1 MEFRLLGAVGIWK
14 AGHRLGPTTAQQ
26 RTVLALL
33 LLDAGS
39 VVSVERFV
47 TALWDTP
54 PARARNAVQVCASR
68 IRRVLALAG
77 LSPTDAELLTSQ
89 RGYRLAVDVSTVD
102 LHQFRHAARTA
113 GQRPPAQA
121 HALLRTGLALWRG
134 APLADVAGSWLAGN
148 VIPGLEGERL
158 AAVEH
163 RVALDLV
170 LGHHHE
176 IAAELSTMSAEF
188 PLRERLAGLQLV
200 ALHRCGRRVDALAT
214 FRQLRKR
221 FVDELGIEP
230 SGELHRMHQAILDGR
245 EPSFDLAVTGGPL
258 TVAAPRPQST
268 ASETAATPLPLVGRE
283 RELSQLDALRTASER
298 LVLITGNGGVGKT
311 SLAVRWARGN
321 TSRFPD
327 GQHLVDMRGFHPGSR
342 MTPAEALPLLLISLG
357 VAAEKIPI
365 GIDAQIALYQSRLAG
380 RKALIILDNVA
391 QADQV
396 RPLLS
401 TDPGCLTLVTSRDRL
416 SGLVAVDGAR
426 RLAVDTLP
434 PAAAVDVLAQVA
446 GVERIGADQAA
457 AARLA
462 QLCGHLPLALRIAGA
477 RLADRPDLGVRRYV
491 DQLAAL
497 GPIAQL
503 RVDGD
508 ETASVRNTFDL
519 SYQALTSPTQRLF
532 RLLGLVP
539 APGGLA
545 ITAAAA
551 LAGVPVEAVEPM
563 IDQLA
568 RYHLVEVADNTR
580 LACHDLLL
588 QYAADRTAEQD
599 PPAEQDAATDRLL
612 HFYLHNTDRA
622 AALLHGRSSLKLSRD
637 PHPDG
642 VPIAEFAGEAHAQ
655 RWLRD
660 EWANIVA
667 GLDFAAA
674 TGRHRMAWH
683 LADAVRDFMQLQA
696 PPQYR
701 SIVVTG
707 LHAARQAGDL
717 QGEAAMRHSLGVLC
731 WRVAEFHTM
740 IDECQAAADLAARA
754 RWPQGQSA
762 ALCNSGIALAQLGQ
776 TQQAI
781 QRFTQS
787 LAIDR
792 EIGDRAGEAA
802 LLINLAAAHEQL
814 GDLPAA
820 ARFGA
825 DALRPLRETG
835 QRQGEAIA
843 MNYLATVRREQ
854 GHLDEALD
862 TITASLAICRSVG
875 ARHDEAAGLTTL
887 GLVHRDAGRYNAAF
901 EALTAACEIAQR
913 LPDRRLTIFALVG
926 LGNVQVRRGHLA
938 DAEARLD
945 TATDLAHHIEHDR
958 AIVEALLAT
967 SELHLAKQRPDRA
980 HDHATRALDIAQR
993 SGYTLLTA
1001 QAHNHLAT
1009 ASLDLRDPAGCL
1021 KHCEQALPTQQRAGQ
1036 RLAQARTLLLR
1047 ARAHQS
1053 QGDVDLARSHREQA
1067 RRVVAQIQPSPAATS
1082 HA

>member
-14 AGHRLGPTTAQQ
+14 AGRRLGPMTPQQ
-26 RTVLALL
+26 RTVLAMLV
-33 LLDAGS
+33 LDAGL
-39 VVSVERFV
+39 VVSLERLV
-47 TALWDTP
+47 TALWDTAP
-54 PARARNAVQVCASR
+54 PPRARNAIQVCASR

-77 LSPTDAELLTSQ
+77 SSPADAELLTSQ
-89 RGYRLAVDVSTVD
+89 HGYRLAVDLSTVD
-102 LHQFRHAARTA
+102 LYRFRDAVRAA
-113 GQRPPAQA
+113 GQSQPAQA
-121 HALLRTGLALWRG
+121 HTLLRTGLALWRG
-134 APLADVAGSWLAGN
+134 APLADVAGSWLADN

-158 AAVEH
+158 AALEH
-163 RVALDLV
+163 RVALDLL
-170 LGHHHE
+170 LGRHHDVV
-176 IAAELSTMSAEF
+176 AELSTMSTEF
-188 PLRERLAGLQLV
+188 PLRERLAGLHLV

-230 SGELHRMHQAILDGR
+230 SAELHGLHQAILDGR

-268 ASETAATPLPLVGRE
+268 ALPLPLVGRE
-283 RELSQLDALRTASER
+283 RELSQLDALHEAPER

-311 SLAVRWARGN
+311 SLAVQWARGN
-321 TSRFPD
+321 NSRFPD
-327 GQHLVDMRGFHPGSR
+327 GHHFVDMRGFHPGPR
-342 MTPAEALPLLLISLG
+342 MTPDEALPLLLISLG

-391 QADQV
+391 RADQV
-396 RPLLS
+396 RPLL
-401 TDPGCLTLVTSRDRL
+401 TTGPGCLTLVTSRDRL

-426 RLAVDTLP
+426 RLAIDTLP

-446 GVERIGADQAA
+446 GVERIGADGAA

-462 QLCGHLPLALRIAGA
+462 ELCGHLPLALRIAGA

-491 DQLAAL
+491 DQLAAHDPL
-497 GPIAQL
+497 AQL

-508 ETASVRNTFDL
+508 ETASVRSTFDL
-519 SYQALTSPTQRLF
+519 SYQALASATQRLF

-551 LAGVPVEAVEPM
+551 LAGLTVEAVEPLV
-563 IDQLA
+563 DQLA
-568 RYHLVEVADNTR
+568 RFHLVKVTENTR
-580 LACHDLLL
+580 VACHDLLL
-588 QYAADRTAEQD
+588 QYAASLTAEQD
-599 PPAEQDAATDRLL
+599 PPAERDAAVDRLL
-612 HFYLHNTDRA
+612 HFYLHNTDSA
-622 AALLHGRSSLKLSRD
+622 AALLHGRSSLKLSHD
-637 PHPDG
+637 PRPEG
-642 VPIAEFAGEAHAQ
+642 VPIAEFAGEAHARQ
-655 RWLRD
+655 WLHD

-683 LADAVRDFMQLQA
+683 LVDAVRDFMQLQA
-696 PPQYR
+696 PPQYQ
-701 SIVVTG
+701 SIALTG

-717 QGEAAMRHSLGVLC
+717 HGEAAMRHSLGALR
-731 WRVAEFHTM
+731 WRVAEFHAM

-781 QRFTQS
+781 HRFTQS

-792 EIGDRAGEAA
+792 RIGDRAGEAA

-814 GDLPAA
+814 GNLPAA
-820 ARFGA
+820 ARYGEA
-825 DALRPLRETG
+825 ALRPLRETG

-862 TITASLAICRSVG
+862 IVTASLAICRSVG

-887 GLVHRDAGRYNAAF
+887 GVVHRDAERHDAAL
-901 EALTAACEIAQR
+901 EALTAACEITQR
-913 LPDRRLTIFALVG
+913 LPDRRLATFALVG
-926 LGNVQVRRGHLA
+926 LASVQIRRGHLA
-938 DAEARLD
+938 DAEDRLD
-945 TATDLAHHIEHDR
+945 AATTLARHIEHDR

-967 SELHLAKQRPDRA
+967 SELHLAKQQPGRA
-980 HDHATRALDIAQR
+980 HDHATRALDLAQQ
-993 SGYTLLTA
+993 SGYTLLAA
-1001 QAHNHLAT
+1001 QAHSHLAT

-1021 KHCEQALPTQQRAGQ
+1021 KQCEQALTLQQRAGQ
-1036 RLAQARTLLLR
+1036 RLAQARTLLLG

-1053 QGDVDLARSHREQA
+1053 QGEVDLARSHREQA
-1067 RRVVAQIQPSPAATS
+1067 RRVLDRVQRPPSAIVNA
-1082 HA
+1082 